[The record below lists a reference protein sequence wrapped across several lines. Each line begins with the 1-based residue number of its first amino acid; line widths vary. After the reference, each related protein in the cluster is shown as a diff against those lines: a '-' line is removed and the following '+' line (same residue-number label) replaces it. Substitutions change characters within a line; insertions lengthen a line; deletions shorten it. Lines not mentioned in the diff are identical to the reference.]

1 MLAPSEQYKAGVKP
15 IENSNR
21 IASIA
26 LALALVAFVSVRVFL
41 CVCVKSVTNEA
52 SGIFCL
58 HWLQKLWKCRKTE
71 QERNAAMND

>member
-26 LALALVAFVSVRVFL
+26 LALALVAFVCVCVFL

-52 SGIFCL
+52 SGIFVFIGYKSSGNAEKL
-58 HWLQKLWKCRKTE
+58 SRKEMLQ
-71 QERNAAMND
+71 